1 MVELELIFM
10 VCCLLPVWK
19 NSRLNANIKK
29 IDVKEMVSHY
39 FPLISAC
46 MTASLAKTLYKPDV
60 ASEYKNHEIKMLNL
74 LYLIAVCS

>member
-10 VCCLLPVWK
+10 VLSFASSLK
-19 NSRLNANIKK
+19 EQQKK

-46 MTASLAKTLYKPDV
+46 MTVLQRHCTSQMLQV
-60 ASEYKNHEIKMLNL
+60 NIKIMKSR
-74 LYLIAVCS
+74 C

>member
-10 VCCLLPVWK
+10 VCHLLPVWK

-39 FPLISAC
+39 FPLHVLQRHLHVLQRHCISQ
-46 MTASLAKTLYKPDV
+46 MLQV
-60 ASEYKNHEIKMLNL
+60 NIKIMK
-74 LYLIAVCS
+74 S

>member
-10 VCCLLPVWK
+10 VCRLLPVWK

-39 FPLISAC
+39 FPLSIC
-46 MTASLAKTLYKPDV
+46 LHDSLAKTLYKPDV

>member
-10 VCCLLPVWK
+10 VSSFASSLEEQQ
-19 NSRLNANIKK
+19 KK

-46 MTASLAKTLYKPDV
+46 ITVLQRHCISQMLQV
-60 ASEYKNHEIKMLNL
+60 NIKIMKSR
-74 LYLIAVCS
+74 C

>member
-10 VCCLLPVWK
+10 VCRLLPVWK

-46 MTASLAKTLYKPDV
+46 MTVLQRHCISQMLQVK
-60 ASEYKNHEIKMLNL
+60 IKIMKSR
-74 LYLIAVCS
+74 C